1 MQPIDYTASPYHI
14 DPTAHHIVKY
24 RLIRDP
30 LNPQRVRIV
39 VRAAQGSRGL
49 IVGYLPY
56 GKESIAFRE
65 AANALRTRNP
75 RLTIQQRYDILKP
88 IFNASKG
95 TI

>member
-1 MQPIDYTASPYHI
+1 MQTIDYTASPYHL
-14 DPTAHHIVKY
+14 DPAAHHIVKY
-24 RLIRDP
+24 SLIRDP
-30 LNPQRVRIV
+30 FNPKRVRIV

-49 IVGYLPY
+49 IVGYLTY
-56 GKESIAFRE
+56 GAESIAFRE
-65 AANALRTRNP
+65 AANALRTHNP